1 MTQEDEVERAKW
13 RSSWLK
19 AGIVAAVLMAI
30 GWISLGGICLMV
42 WRASHKEE
50 TEDARMRR
58 LVEQLGA
65 EETYIRFV
73 DMILY
78 RSHRRAEAKRQLLAE
93 GKRAVPFLIEG
104 LHHEDGRIS
113 MESAGMLI
121 DIPTKPGIAA
131 LIRCLSE
138 QEKPVP
144 RPFDIQFS
152 LAAITGYRGGLDPQ
166 TFDDERDKEKA
177 RQVWEQWWEDYKDR
191 LVETPRGLAIA
202 LGPAGIRDDEAAVPL
217 PRSGWDP

>member
-13 RSSWLK
+13 RSFWLK

-65 EETYIRFV
+65 EETDIRFV

-78 RSHRRAEAKRQLLAE
+78 RSHRRAEAKRKLLAE

-104 LHHEDGRIS
+104 LHHENWRVGEGCADV
-113 MESAGMLI
+113 LVF
-121 DIPTKPGIAA
+121 IPTKEGIAA
-131 LIRCLSE
+131 LIRCLGE

-144 RPFDIQFS
+144 LPSDIRSS
-152 LAAITGYRGGLDPQ
+152 LAAITGYRGGLDPR
-166 TFDDERDKEKA
+166 TFDNERDKEKA
-177 RQVWEQWWEDYKDR
+177 RQVYEQWWEDYKDR
-191 LVETPRGLAIA
+191 LVEIPGGL
-202 LGPAGIRDDEAAVPL
+202 GIRRPDGTVIPL
-217 PRSGWDP
+217 PVTWDP